1 MKNLLALIFLV
12 SNFSFAQGMMDK
24 PHHHMR
30 ERFKELEKIKLLE
43 SLNLDEETAIRF
55 FTRRNKFLNEQQKLF
70 NQRENLVKEA
80 ENFLKEKNLK
90 DKDYD
95 VMINKIKLVEDKLLN
110 SRQKFFES
118 VEDILTKEQTIKL
131 FIFDYKFKQ
140 EIRKMLMK
148 RGKRKFSPE

>member
-1 MKNLLALIFLV
+1 MKYLLAFIFLV
-12 SNFSFAQGMMDK
+12 YNFSFAQGMMDQ
-24 PHHHMR
+24 PHHRMR

-55 FTRRNKFLNEQQKLF
+55 FARRNKFLNAQQKLF
-70 NQRENLVKEA
+70 KERENLVNEA
-80 ENFLKEKNLK
+80 EIFLEEKQQT

-95 VMINKIKLVEDKLLN
+95 VMINKIKSIEEKLLN

-118 VEDILTKEQTIKL
+118 VDDILTKEQIIKL

-148 RGKRKFSPE
+148 RGKRKFKQQ